1 MASLKEIF
9 NLMQDIL
16 KKLDL
21 VDYIDSFSKL
31 FSRDKSIILE
41 GDINLHHRMISEL
54 SNFDFVPPPKLE
66 KLDTALLHIQKQG
79 ILKIYDIFEFVKII
93 RYFLYLKK
101 FSFQKNAK
109 EAKVYEWLEKI
120 DIPSEIV
127 DIEKYFTSKG
137 ELKEG
142 ISEDFDAIKNAIYKN
157 KESIKQSLYKI
168 INNSKLRPYLVDS
181 QVHLINGEE
190 TLMVRGGFNH
200 VIKASVLNRS
210 NSGFFYILP
219 HSVSTLKQQQSDL
232 KNKQE
237 EVLLKLCKEIS
248 STFGKFLMFLKFINK
263 EFDRFDHYQAR
274 LFFAK
279 HGDKN
284 FIIPSKKTTNRL
296 VDFVHPALHNGKP
309 ISVDFSKAVVMITGV
324 NAGGKTMM
332 LKSILSAVLLSKH
345 LIPYNASPHSAVGT
359 YKNIMAVLDDPQS
372 VKNDISTF
380 AGRMVEFSN
389 LFSKKNVIVGVD
401 EIELGTDSD
410 EAASLFKVVIE
421 ELIKRDIKILITT
434 HHKRLAALMAAND
447 EVELI
452 AAIYD
457 EKNQKPT
464 YEFLQGTIGKSYAF
478 ETAQRYGIPQNVI
491 RKAKEVYGDDKDKLN
506 ELIERSSQL
515 EREYLTKIDLLN
527 IEIETHKNLNRNLAE
542 KKESLDDHI
551 YVEKSKLHK
560 EYSSATSDAREAIKA
575 KISQES
581 HRLLNKAHIKVKS
594 IQTKKVQ
601 EPLELKVG
609 DRVKYKSSK
618 GEILSIKGKKAF
630 IENDT
635 GMKLQVNINDL
646 KRSGNE
652 PKIQAKPKVSVT
664 VQKSSSGHVKL
675 DLHGQRSDEAVDN
688 LDKFLSDALIAG
700 FDEVLV
706 YHGIGTGKLA
716 YAVKTFLDTHP
727 CVKGYTDAHP
737 SQGGFGA
744 KVIKL

>member
-1 MASLKEIF
+1 
-9 NLMQDIL
+9 MQDIF

-31 FSRDKSIILE
+31 FSREKSIILE
-41 GDINLHHRMISEL
+41 GDINLHHRMINEL
-54 SNFDFVPPPKLE
+54 SNFDFTPPVKIE
-66 KLDTALLHIQKQG
+66 KLDNSLLHIQKQG
-79 ILKIYDIFEFVKII
+79 VLKVYDIFEFVKIV
-93 RYFLYLKK
+93 RYFLYLKR
-101 FSFQKNAK
+101 FNFQKNTK
-109 EAKVYEWLEKI
+109 EGKINEWLEKI
-120 DIPSEIV
+120 DIPNEIIE
-127 DIEKYFTSKG
+127 IEKYFSAKG

-142 ISEDFDAIKNAIYKN
+142 VNEEFDSIKTAIYKN
-157 KESIKQSLYKI
+157 KESIKQSLYKM
-168 INNSKLRPYLVDS
+168 INNTKLRAYLVDS
-181 QVHLINGEE
+181 QVHLVNGEE
-190 TLMVRGGFNH
+190 TLLVRGGFNH
-200 VIKASVLNRS
+200 IIKASVINRS

-219 HSVSTLKQQQSDL
+219 HSVSSLKQQQSDL

-237 EVLLKLCKEIS
+237 EILLKLCKEIS
-248 STFGKFLMFLKFINK
+248 FTFGKFLMFLKFINK

-279 HGDKN
+279 NGDKN
-284 FIIPSKKTTNRL
+284 FIIPNKKSVNKL
-296 VDFVHPALHNGKP
+296 VDFVHPALHDGKP

-345 LIPYNASPHSAVGT
+345 LIPYKASPHSSVGNF
-359 YKNIMAVLDDPQS
+359 KNIAAVLDDPQS

-380 AGRMVEFSN
+380 AGRMVEFST
-389 LFSKKNVIVGVD
+389 LFTKKNVIVGVD

-410 EAASLFKVVIE
+410 EAASLFKVIIE
-421 ELIKRDIKILITT
+421 ELIKKDIKILITT

-447 EVELI
+447 NVELI

-478 ETAQRYGIPQNVI
+478 ETAQRYGIPHNVI
-491 RKAKEVYGDDKDKLN
+491 KRAKETYGDDQDKLN

-515 EREYLTKIDLLN
+515 EREYLVKIDLLN
-527 IEIETHKNLNRNLAE
+527 NEISEHKKLNNNLRE

-551 YVEKSKLHK
+551 YEEKSKLHK

-581 HRLLNKAHIKVKS
+581 HRLLNKAHVKVKA
-594 IQTKKVQ
+594 IKTQKVQ
-601 EPLELKVG
+601 EPIELKIG
-609 DRVKYKSSK
+609 DRVKYQSSK

-630 IENDT
+630 IENDS
-635 GMKLQVNINDL
+635 GMKLQVNLADL

-652 PKIQAKPKVSVT
+652 PKVKVKNKVSVT
-664 VQKSSSGHVKL
+664 VQKPNNGHFKL
-675 DLHGQRSDEAVDN
+675 DLHGQRADEAIGN
-688 LDKFLSDALIAG
+688 LDKFISDALIAG

-706 YHGIGTGKLA
+706 YHGIGTGKLS
-716 YAVKTFLDTHP
+716 YAVKIFLDSHP
-727 CVKGYTDAHP
+727 SVRGYTDAHP